1 MSTYCEQFGLKTV
14 RWILLF
20 IAMMLPTLLI
30 DAEAKTPFFKEIKKI
45 VVLDPGHGGH
55 NTGAEGPDKSQE
67 KNVTLK
73 MATALAT
80 ELKNE
85 YKVELT
91 RTGDYGLDIP
101 GRTNMANHLEA
112 DLFISIHTGGSF
124 LHNAG
129 GIIIFH
135 FKEFPGQ
142 SPASDSKAPESF
154 EDGDV
159 KILWDKI
166 QSKHAG
172 SSSILAKSI
181 QTRIN
186 EAMKFSRCKVQSAPL
201 LVLRGADMPAVL
213 IEIGYLTN
221 PAEEKALNDPGEI
234 VRLAAAISTGID
246 DFFSKFE

>member
-1 MSTYCEQFGLKTV
+1 MSTYCKQFGLKTV
-14 RWILLF
+14 AWFLMI
-20 IAMMLPTLLI
+20 IVMMLPTLLI
-30 DAEAKTPFFKEIKKI
+30 DADAKTPFFKEIKKI
-45 VVLDPGHGGH
+45 VVIDPGHGGH
-55 NTGAEGPDKSQE
+55 DTGAAGPDKSQE
-67 KNVTLK
+67 KNITLE
-73 MATALAT
+73 MATALT
-80 ELKNE
+80 SELKNE

-101 GRTNMANHLEA
+101 GRANMANHLEA

-129 GIIIFH
+129 GIIIFY
-135 FKEFPGQ
+135 FQEFPGQ
-142 SPASDSKAPESF
+142 SPASDSKTPESF
-154 EDGDV
+154 KDGDV
-159 KILWDKI
+159 KIPWDKI
-166 QSKHAG
+166 QSKHTG

-186 EAMKFSRCKVQSAPL
+186 EAMKFSKCKVQSAPL
-201 LVLRGADMPAVL
+201 MVLRGADMPAVL

-221 PAEEKALNDPGEI
+221 PAQEKVLNDPGEI

>member
-1 MSTYCEQFGLKTV
+1 MSAYCGQFGLKTI
-14 RWILLF
+14 RWILVF
-20 IAMMLPTLLI
+20 TAMMLASLLI
-30 DAEAKTPFFKEIKKI
+30 DAQAKTPFFKAIKKI

-55 NTGAEGPDKSQE
+55 DTGAEGPNKSQE
-67 KNVTLK
+67 KSVTLK
-73 MATALAT
+73 MASALAT
-80 ELKNE
+80 ELNNE
-85 YKVELT
+85 YKVEST

-101 GRTNMANHLEA
+101 DRTSTANHLEA

-129 GIIIFH
+129 GMTIFY
-135 FKEFPGQ
+135 FTEFSGQ
-142 SPASDSKAPESF
+142 SPASDSKSSASF

-159 KILWDKI
+159 KIPWDNI

-186 EAMKFSRCKVQSAPL
+186 EALKFSKCKVQSAPL

-234 VRLAAAISTGID
+234 VRLAAAIRTGID